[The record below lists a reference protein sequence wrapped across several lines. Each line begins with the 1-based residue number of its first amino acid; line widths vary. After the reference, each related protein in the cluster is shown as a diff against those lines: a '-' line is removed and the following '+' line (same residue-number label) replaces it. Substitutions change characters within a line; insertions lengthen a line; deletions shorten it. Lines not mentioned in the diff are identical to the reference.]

1 MIDETWTVG
10 VESGPCN
17 IIDKKVCFRRTICR
31 QLFDLAVT
39 LGPYSKTFGNNYI
52 LSRMM
57 E

>member
-39 LGPYSKTFGNNYI
+39 LGPYYKTFGNNYI